1 MKHLPILLLSL
12 IFLASC
18 GTDEQPEPKDI
29 CGCTDKIAAN
39 FSQEANCDDG
49 SCVYLDDEMRTL
61 NTFFTSTGCGACG
74 IYGIDCFTGYSEKM
88 LDKALPFE
96 LHFKYGDPMINE
108 TNDSFVQVARPSWSP
123 FFAVGLQQSMVIGQD
138 RPEACELS
146 DANAEKLINDF
157 YSKFSRTQ
165 IGITQV
171 IKNDTLNAHFAIN
184 TMGLQNLKYAVYVLE
199 DSFVFT
205 QNAGW
210 RNDIEGWVHNHVVR
224 DAITPVFGTP
234 INVQQKKGMVQIP
247 INSEWKTE
255 NIYTMLVLWN
265 TENALPEVVNAERS
279 Y

>member
-1 MKHLPILLLSL
+1 MKQFSIFLLSL
-12 IFLASC
+12 AFLASC
-18 GTDEQPEPKDI
+18 GTDEQLEPKEI
-29 CGCTDKIAAN
+29 CGCTDQTAAN

-123 FFAVGLQQSMVIGQD
+123 FFAVGLKQSMVLGQD
-138 RPEACELS
+138 RPETCELS
-146 DANAEKLINDF
+146 DANAEKLIAEF
-157 YSKFSRTQ
+157 YDKYPRTQ
-165 IGITQV
+165 IGITQT
-171 IKNDTLNAHFAIN
+171 IENDTLNAHFSIN
-184 TMGLQNLKYAVYVLE
+184 TLGLENLKYAVYVLE
-199 DSFVFT
+199 DSLVYT

-234 INVQQKKGMVQIP
+234 LKSQEKVGQLQILMNP
-247 INSEWKTE
+247 EWNKDH
-255 NIYTMLVLWN
+255 IYTMLVLWT
-265 TENALPEVVNAERS
+265 TENTLPEVVNAERS